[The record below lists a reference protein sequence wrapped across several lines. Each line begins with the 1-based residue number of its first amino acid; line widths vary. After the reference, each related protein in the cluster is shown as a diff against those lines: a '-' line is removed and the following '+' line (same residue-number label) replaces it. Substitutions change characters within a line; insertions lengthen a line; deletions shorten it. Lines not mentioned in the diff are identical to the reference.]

1 MDFLNDFL
9 GRDGKT
15 FREPAQLLVRD
26 LEKIFRLIRPL
37 ILAVFQSLIQ
47 QQKAGFVPEQPFD
60 AVLTAS
66 AEQKKRWLKWI
77 LLEMVFDQ
85 AGQPVDGFTHI
96 CMATGQIDVVCC
108 DIPD

>member
-26 LEKIFRLIRPL
+26 LEKIFRLVRPL
-37 ILAVFQSLIQ
+37 ILAFFQTLVQ
-47 QQKAGFVPEQPFD
+47 QQKASPIPEKPLD

-66 AEQKKRWLKWI
+66 TE
-77 LLEMVFDQ
+77 
-85 AGQPVDGFTHI
+85 
-96 CMATGQIDVVCC
+96 
-108 DIPD
+108 